1 MRYTTKE
8 KLSIIK
14 KYHDGIGSTTLS
26 KETGIE
32 GRQILEWVWKYDKYG
47 EEGLKFHQSKHHSEE
62 TKKRAVCDLLENN
75 LSLRIVSEKYG
86 LSRWTAKSWKKK
98 ALESME
104 ARRLKDIQAEQ
115 AEAYMRRIK
124 TKKPET
130 ELERLKLELEYLRA
144 ENALL
149 KKAKALV
156 EEKEALRAKNGQ
168 GSSKN

>member
-1 MRYTTKE
+1 
-8 KLSIIK
+8 
-14 KYHDGIGSTTLS
+14 
-26 KETGIE
+26 
-32 GRQILEWVWKYDKYG
+32 
-47 EEGLKFHQSKHHSEE
+47 
-62 TKKRAVCDLLENN
+62 LLENN

-104 ARRLKDIQAEQ
+104 ARRLKDIQAAQ
-115 AEAYMRRIK
+115 AEAYMRRKK
-124 TKKPET
+124 TKKPER
-130 ELERLKLELEYLRA
+130 ELEGLKLELEYLRA